1 MTKMPIVT
9 ALLKRNVFFS
19 ELIRLLQDEGIKVS
33 AKKDDSSLKKV
44 LSKPGIVLLEID
56 SENKLKTMCKDFKIK
71 NNKCE
76 VLCVFREKYV
86 MSQDVRGVKTIYQPI
101 IFNEFLKTILNLKRT
116 FETMAE
122 SINLKNLVF
131 YPKSL
136 KLVDND
142 NEKTIK
148 LTELEN
154 KLIKF
159 IIQSKGGATKA
170 DLLLNVWKHKN
181 KLDTHTLESLIYRL
195 RRKIEKDPNNPE
207 ILKQVNK
214 KYFLNIK
221 F

>member
-1 MTKMPIVT
+1 MPIVT

-101 IFNEFLKTILNLKRT
+101 IFNEFLKTILNLK
-116 FETMAE
+116 
-122 SINLKNLVF
+122 
-131 YPKSL
+131 
-136 KLVDND
+136 
-142 NEKTIK
+142 
-148 LTELEN
+148 
-154 KLIKF
+154 
-159 IIQSKGGATKA
+159 
-170 DLLLNVWKHKN
+170 
-181 KLDTHTLESLIYRL
+181 
-195 RRKIEKDPNNPE
+195 KDF
-207 ILKQVNK
+207 LKQWRN
-214 KYFLNIK
+214 L
-221 F
+221 

>member
-1 MTKMPIVT
+1 M
-9 ALLKRNVFFS
+9 R
-19 ELIRLLQDEGIKVS
+19 IKVS
-33 AKKDDSSLKKV
+33 VKKDASSLKKV

-56 SENKLKTMCKDFKIK
+56 SENTLKKMCMDFKIK

-86 MSQDVRGVKTIYQPI
+86 MSQDVRGVKIIYQPI
-101 IFNEFLKTILNLKRT
+101 IFNEFLKTILNLKKT
-116 FETMAE
+116 FETMVE

-136 KLVDND
+136 KLIDND

-159 IIQSKGGATKA
+159 ILQSKGGATKSRSF
-170 DLLLNVWKHKN
+170 VKC
-181 KLDTHTLESLIYRL
+181 LET
-195 RRKIEKDPNNPE
+195 
-207 ILKQVNK
+207 
-214 KYFLNIK
+214 
-221 F
+221 